1 MEVRF
6 IKRNHFKDYYTITSL
21 YNENALSVS
30 FVDKKTYDWFDSCE
44 CGDLIPNDF
53 CNIDIYERNNQLNA
67 KVNIKVD

>member
-21 YNENALSVS
+21 YNDNALSVS
-30 FVDKKTYDWFDSCE
+30 FVDKPTYDWFDNCE

-53 CNIDIYERNNQLNA
+53 CKIDIYERNNQLNA